1 MKVIL
6 QDCFEEE
13 ILVMKGEGV
22 GMYISEILEIENYR
36 NLSGRMIKFDK
47 AINFLIGENNI
58 GKTNILELIHIL
70 LYTGKF
76 AESDFYDVLEPI
88 LVKIKIE
95 YDADEVGFFEDNFDV
110 DNSNA
115 ITLIAK
121 QDSVDERIS
130 YYHDTPIQTKINS
143 AVIRKMNILYYYAQ
157 RMPSK
162 EVDFRK
168 TSGSGKVLNYLIQH
182 SLESSG
188 IEEKDIL
195 KKTKLKGIVSDIN
208 KQIESLNSITGD
220 KVSAYLDTEADKIV
234 CRMLGLGDENGREL
248 NELGEGIQYAFNILL
263 QIIEIIHNVK
273 TTERLIEKNGKK
285 LFPLFLIL
293 DEPEIHQHPY
303 RQRSLIKKIDAL
315 MKNENQIFVNLLNKL
330 FDIDGLDGQI
340 FIATHSPNILLNN
353 YKQFIRIYHSTGQ
366 EIEIISGSNLTLD
379 DTLYKHLLR
388 SFLYLKEAMFSRC
401 IVFVEG
407 DTENGAMPVFAK
419 RMDFDFDEKGIGV
432 VKLDGAD
439 SVENCMKL
447 YNEFKIKAIAIIDK
461 DKKDKYN
468 HMADVFFTKGN
479 DFEEDVYDNFTL
491 MDYMK
496 YNNYIGKINAFIR
509 ILRPYGVVL
518 NIPSYIEDPDRF
530 TIDDNLQ
537 QQIIHDI
544 KDNELVELR
553 KTKNA
558 SKASLLAECVTTV
571 PGSFQKV
578 IKKLK
583 KEVK

>member
-1 MKVIL
+1 M
-6 QDCFEEE
+6 
-13 ILVMKGEGV
+13 GEGV
-22 GMYISEILEIENYR
+22 EMYISEIIEIENYR
-36 NLSGRMIKFDK
+36 NLSGQTIKFDK

-58 GKTNILELIHIL
+58 GKTNILELLNIFL
-70 LYTGKF
+70 CVGKF
-76 AESDFYDVLEPI
+76 AESDFKDVLQPI
-88 LVKIKIE
+88 QVKIRIE

-110 DNSNA
+110 DNSNS

-130 YYHDTPIQTKINS
+130 YYHDTPVQTKITS

-195 KKTKLKGIVSDIN
+195 KKTKLQGIVGDVN
-208 KQIESLNSITGD
+208 KQIGSLNSITGD
-220 KVSAYLDTEADKIV
+220 KVSAYLDTDIDKIV

-273 TTERLIEKNGKK
+273 TTRKPEDFTERLIEKNGKK

-315 MKNENQIFVNLLNKL
+315 MKNENQIFVNLLKEL
-330 FDIDGLDGQI
+330 FDVDGLIGQM

-353 YKQFIRIYHSTGQ
+353 YKQFIRIYHPFGQ
-366 EIEIISGSNLTLD
+366 DIEIISGSNITLD

-401 IVFVEG
+401 ILFVEG
-407 DTENGAMPVFAK
+407 DTENGAMPVFAQ
-419 RMDFDFDEKGIGV
+419 RMGLDFDEKGIGV

-447 YNEFKIKAIAIIDK
+447 YDAFKIKAIAIIDK
-461 DKKDKYN
+461 DKKSSYS
-468 HMADVFFTKGN
+468 HIPDVYFTKGN

-491 MDYMK
+491 IEYMK
-496 YNNYIGKINAFIR
+496 YNYKMGKIGGFVN
-509 ILRPYGVVL
+509 ILRPYGITL
-518 NIPSYIEDPDRF
+518 NVPSYMSDPDSL
-530 TIDDNLQ
+530 TIAEVQQ
-537 QQIIHDI
+537 QQIMTNI
-544 KDNELVELR
+544 KATELIELR
-553 KTKNA
+553 RTKNA
-558 SKASLLAECVTTV
+558 SKASLLAEYV
-571 PGSFQKV
+571 PTIPKSFQKV
-578 IKKLK
+578 INKLK
-583 KEVK
+583 TEVK

>member
-1 MKVIL
+1 
-6 QDCFEEE
+6 
-13 ILVMKGEGV
+13 MKGEGV

-273 TTERLIEKNGKK
+273 TTRKAEDFTERLIEKNGKK

-388 SFLYLKEAMFSRC
+388 SFLYLKETMFSRC

>member
-1 MKVIL
+1 
-6 QDCFEEE
+6 
-13 ILVMKGEGV
+13 
-22 GMYISEILEIENYR
+22 MYISEIIEIENYR
-36 NLSGRMIKFDK
+36 NLSGQNIKFDM

-58 GKTNILELIHIL
+58 GKTNILELLNIFL
-70 LYTGKF
+70 CVGKF
-76 AESDFYDVLEPI
+76 AESDFKDVLRPI
-88 LVKIKIE
+88 QVKIRIE
-95 YDADEVGFFEDNFDV
+95 YEADEVGFFEDNFDV

-130 YYHDTPIQTKINS
+130 YYHDTPVQTKINL

-168 TSGSGKVLNYLIQH
+168 TSGSGKVLNYFIQH

-195 KKTKLKGIVSDIN
+195 KKTKLKGIVSDVN
-208 KQIESLNSITGD
+208 KQIGSLNSITGD
-220 KVSAYLDTEADKIV
+220 KVSAYLDTDVDKVISK
-234 CRMLGLGDENGREL
+234 MLGLGDENGREL

-263 QIIEIIHNVK
+263 QIIETIHNVK
-273 TTERLIEKNGKK
+273 TTRKPEDFSERLIEKNGKK

-303 RQRSLIKKIDAL
+303 RQRSLIKKIDTL
-315 MKNENQIFVNLLNKL
+315 MKNENPVFVKLLKEL
-330 FDIDGLDGQI
+330 FDIDGLAGQI
-340 FIATHSPNILLNN
+340 FVATHSPNILLNN
-353 YKQFIRIYHSTGQ
+353 YKQFIRIYHSIGQ
-366 EIEIISGSNLTLD
+366 DIEIISGSNLMLD

-407 DTENGAMPVFAK
+407 DTENGAMPIFAK
-419 RMDFDFDEKGIGV
+419 RMNLDFDEKGIGV

-461 DKKDKYN
+461 DKKDKYE
-468 HMADVFFTKGN
+468 HIPDVLFTKGE
-479 DFEEDVYDNFTL
+479 DFEEDVYDSFTL
-491 MDYMK
+491 VDYMK
-496 YNNYIGKINAFIR
+496 YNNCLGQIGAFVR
-509 ILRPYGVVL
+509 ILRPYGVAL
-518 NIPSYIEDPDRF
+518 NVPLYISDPEGF
-530 TIDDNLQ
+530 TIADSLQ
-537 QQIIHDI
+537 QQIMHDI
-544 KDNELVELR
+544 KSNELVELR

-571 PGSFQKV
+571 PKSFQKV
-578 IKKLK
+578 INKLK
-583 KEVK
+583 TEVK